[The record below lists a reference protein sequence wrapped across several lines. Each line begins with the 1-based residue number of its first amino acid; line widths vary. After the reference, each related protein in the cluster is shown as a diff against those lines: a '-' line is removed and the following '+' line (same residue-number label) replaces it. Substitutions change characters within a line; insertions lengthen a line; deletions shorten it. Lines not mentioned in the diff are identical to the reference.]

1 LRRRADIGI
10 RAFTFRWRH
19 RPYAERMTLAN
30 VVTDTADMSNVL
42 WGPYSVVAIA
52 WYVLVVVALWRVFSK
67 AGYPGILAIIPIV
80 NLVILVKIAGYSAWL
95 TLLYLIPIV
104 NVVFSILVSIRV
116 GRGFGKGA
124 GWSFFLLWLFAFIG
138 FFILGFGKATYSK
151 PE

>member
-1 LRRRADIGI
+1 MLS
-10 RAFTFRWRH
+10 
-19 RPYAERMTLAN
+19 RMTLAN
-30 VVTDTADMSNVL
+30 AVTDTADLTSL
-42 WGPYSVVAIA
+42 WGAYSIVALV
-52 WYVLVVVALWRVFSK
+52 WYVLVAVALWKVFSK

-80 NLVILVKIAGYSAWL
+80 NVVILVKIAGYSAWL